1 MGPRERALPTA
12 RLLDGVLMTTTARGH
27 RPRLQLEDLRA
38 AAHRELLAEV
48 ARKFGEIRFKAT
60 GDSMLPSV
68 WPGDL
73 LTVRRQ
79 SFSEFRNGE
88 IVLYE
93 REAGENTLTRP
104 YGPAS
109 PGGRG
114 FVAHRVVGR
123 RGRQLITRGDSL
135 RQNDAPVEEDQVLGR
150 VVAVNREGRDI
161 RLEFTRTRRIAA
173 WVLRRSDLAGRVFLR
188 FARRSKTFDQT

>member
-1 MGPRERALPTA
+1 MSASSKPARSSAARFRGPRERALPTA
-12 RLLDGVLMTTTARGH
+12 RLLDGVLMSAAARRH

-79 SFSEFRNGE
+79 NFSEFRSGQ

-93 REAGENTLTRP
+93 RA
-104 YGPAS
+104 A
-109 PGGRG
+109 GGRWPATG
-114 FVAHRVVGR
+114 EHAQFVAHRIVDFSGGR
-123 RGRQLITRGDSL
+123 SGRQLITRG
-135 RQNDAPVEEDQVLGR
+135 
-150 VVAVNREGRDI
+150 
-161 RLEFTRTRRIAA
+161 
-173 WVLRRSDLAGRVFLR
+173 
-188 FARRSKTFDQT
+188 

>member
-1 MGPRERALPTA
+1 
-12 RLLDGVLMTTTARGH
+12 MTTAA
-27 RPRLQLEDLRA
+27 DLRA

-48 ARKFGEIRFKAT
+48 ARNFGEIRFKAT

-79 SFSEFRNGE
+79 SFSEFRRGQ

-93 REAGENTLTRP
+93 RGASENADL
-104 YGPAS
+104 
-109 PGGRG
+109 
-114 FVAHRVVGR
+114 VAHRIVDFSGD
-123 RGRQLITRGDSL
+123 RGPRQLITRGDSL
-135 RQNDAPVEEDQVLGR
+135 PYDDAPVHEDQILGR
-150 VVAVNREGRDI
+150 VVSISRNGRPID
-161 RLEFTRTRRIAA
+161 LDFTRSRRIAA

-188 FARRSKTFDQT
+188 FTSIRIWC

>member
-1 MGPRERALPTA
+1 
-12 RLLDGVLMTTTARGH
+12 MTTAARGQ

-60 GDSMLPSV
+60 GDSMMPSV

-79 SFSEFRNGE
+79 SFSEFRIGQ
-88 IVLYE
+88 IVLY
-93 REAGENTLTRP
+93 RR
-104 YGPAS
+104 
-109 PGGRG
+109 GGG

-123 RGRQLITRGDSL
+123 SGGELMTRGDSL
-135 RQNDAPVEEDQVLGR
+135 RLDDLPVREEQVLG
-150 VVAVNREGRDI
+150 V
-161 RLEFTRTRRIAA
+161 
-173 WVLRRSDLAGRVFLR
+173 
-188 FARRSKTFDQT
+188 

>member
-1 MGPRERALPTA
+1 
-12 RLLDGVLMTTTARGH
+12 MTTMARGH
-27 RPRLQLEDLRA
+27 RPRLQREDLRA

-79 SFSEFRNGE
+79 SFSEFQSGE

-104 YGPAS
+104 VSPLAVGPVS

-114 FVAHRVVGR
+114 FVAHRIVGR

-135 RQNDAPVEEDQVLGR
+135 RRNDAPVNEDQVLGR
-150 VVAVNREGRDI
+150 VVCVTRNGRHI
-161 RLEFTRTRRIAA
+161 GLEFTRKRRIAA
-173 WVLRRSDLAGRVFLR
+173 WVLQRSDLAGRVVLR
-188 FARRSKTFDQT
+188 FARRLKTFDQT

>member
-1 MGPRERALPTA
+1 
-12 RLLDGVLMTTTARGH
+12 MTTTARGH

-79 SFSEFRNGE
+79 SFSEFMNGE

-135 RQNDAPVEEDQVLGR
+135 RQNDAPVHEEQVLGR
-150 VVAVNREGRDI
+150 VVCVTRNGRHI
-161 RLEFTRTRRIAA
+161 GLEFTRTRRMAA

-188 FARRSKTFDQT
+188 FTRRSKTFDQT

>member
-1 MGPRERALPTA
+1 MSASSKPARSSAARFRGPRERALPTA
-12 RLLDGVLMTTTARGH
+12 RLLDGVLMSATARGH
-27 RPRLQLEDLRA
+27 RPRLQLEDLRT

-79 SFSEFRNGE
+79 SFSEFQSGE

-93 REAGENTLTRP
+93 REAGENTITRP
-104 YGPAS
+104 YEPAS
-109 PGGRG
+109 PGG

-123 RGRQLITRGDSL
+123 RGEKLITRGDSL
-135 RQNDAPVEEDQVLGR
+135 HQNDAPVDEEQVLGR
-150 VVAVNREGRDI
+150 VVCVTRNGRH
-161 RLEFTRTRRIAA
+161 
-173 WVLRRSDLAGRVFLR
+173 
-188 FARRSKTFDQT
+188 

>member
-1 MGPRERALPTA
+1 
-12 RLLDGVLMTTTARGH
+12 MTNIARGH
-27 RPRLQLEDLRA
+27 RPRLQLEDLRT

-73 LTVRRQ
+73 LTVHRQ
-79 SFSEFRNGE
+79 SFSEFQSGE

-93 REAGENTLTRP
+93 REAGENTLIRP

-109 PGGRG
+109 PGG

-123 RGRQLITRGDSL
+123 RGGKLITRGDSL
-135 RQNDAPVEEDQVLGR
+135 HQNDAPVDEEQVLGR
-150 VVAVNREGRDI
+150 VVSISRNGRPVGLD
-161 RLEFTRTRRIAA
+161 FTGCRRIAA

-188 FARRSKTFDQT
+188 FTRRSKKFYQT

>member
-1 MGPRERALPTA
+1 K
-12 RLLDGVLMTTTARGH
+12 
-27 RPRLQLEDLRA
+27 LRD
-38 AAHRELLAEV
+38 HSSQP
-48 ARKFGEIRFKAT
+48 T
-60 GDSMLPSV
+60 GDSMQHSL

-79 SFSEFRNGE
+79 SFSKFMNGE

-135 RQNDAPVEEDQVLGR
+135 RRNDAPVHEERVVGR
-150 VVAVNREGRDI
+150 VVRVTRNGRHI
-161 RLEFTRTRRIAA
+161 GLAYAGKRRVGG
-173 WVLRRSDLAGRVFLR
+173 WLLGRSGYA
-188 FARRSKTFDQT
+188 

>member
-1 MGPRERALPTA
+1 
-12 RLLDGVLMTTTARGH
+12 MTTTA
-27 RPRLQLEDLRA
+27 DLRA
-38 AAHRELLAEV
+38 AAHRELLAEA

-79 SFSEFRNGE
+79 SFSEFRRGQ

-93 REAGENTLTRP
+93 RVAGENAQL
-104 YGPAS
+104 
-109 PGGRG
+109 
-114 FVAHRVVGR
+114 VAHRIVDCSGDR
-123 RGRQLITRGDSL
+123 SGRQLITRGDSL
-135 RQNDAPVEEDQVLGR
+135 RRNDAPVHEDQILGR
-150 VVAVNREGRDI
+150 VVSISRKGRPIGLD
-161 RLEFTRTRRIAA
+161 FTRSRRIAA

-188 FARRSKTFDQT
+188 FTSIRIWC

>member
-1 MGPRERALPTA
+1 MSASSKPARWSAARFRGPRERALPTA
-12 RLLDGVLMTTTARGH
+12 RLLDGVLMSAMARGH

-48 ARKFGEIRFKAT
+48 ARKFGEIGFKAM

-79 SFSEFRNGE
+79 SFSEFQNGE

-93 REAGENTLTRP
+93 REGGENTLTRP

-123 RGRQLITRGDSL
+123 RGGKLITRGDSL
-135 RQNDAPVEEDQVLGR
+135 RQNAPVHEEQVLGR
-150 VVAVNREGRDI
+150 VVGVTRNGRHID
-161 RLEFTRTRRIAA
+161 LEFTRKRRIAA
-173 WVLRRSDLAGRVFLR
+173 WVLRR
-188 FARRSKTFDQT
+188 

>member
-1 MGPRERALPTA
+1 
-12 RLLDGVLMTTTARGH
+12 
-27 RPRLQLEDLRA
+27 
-38 AAHRELLAEV
+38 
-48 ARKFGEIRFKAT
+48 
-60 GDSMLPSV
+60 MLPSV
-68 WPGDL
+68 WPGDF

-79 SFSEFRNGE
+79 SFSEFQSGE

-109 PGGRG
+109 PGG

-123 RGRQLITRGDSL
+123 KGRQLITRGDSL
-135 RQNDAPVEEDQVLGR
+135 RQNDAPVDEEQVLGR
-150 VVAVNREGRDI
+150 VVSISRNGRAI
-161 RLEFTRTRRIAA
+161 GLEFTRTRRIAA

-188 FARRSKTFDQT
+188 FARRSKTFD

>member
-1 MGPRERALPTA
+1 
-12 RLLDGVLMTTTARGH
+12 MTTAARGH
-27 RPRLQLEDLRA
+27 RPRLQLEDLRP

-79 SFSEFRNGE
+79 SFSEFQSGE

-114 FVAHRVVGR
+114 FVAHRIVR
-123 RGRQLITRGDSL
+123 RNGRQLITRGDSL
-135 RQNDAPVEEDQVLGR
+135 RRNDAPVHEEQVLGR
-150 VVAVNREGRDI
+150 VVCVTRNGRHI
-161 RLEFTRTRRIAA
+161 GLEFTRKRRIVA
-173 WVLRRSDLAGRVFLR
+173 WGLQRSDFAGRGPLR
-188 FARRSKTFDQT
+188 CRKRCRYMEEPGM

>member
-1 MGPRERALPTA
+1 
-12 RLLDGVLMTTTARGH
+12 MTTAARGH

-79 SFSEFRNGE
+79 SFSEFQSGE

-93 REAGENTLTRP
+93 REDGENALTRS

-109 PGGRG
+109 PKGRG
-114 FVAHRVVGR
+114 FVAHRIVGR
-123 RGRQLITRGDSL
+123 NGRQLITRGDSL
-135 RQNDAPVEEDQVLGR
+135 RRNDAPVNEDQVLGR
-150 VVAVNREGRDI
+150 VVCVTRNGRRI
-161 RLEFTRTRRIAA
+161 GLEFTRKRRMAA
-173 WVLRRSDLAGRVFLR
+173 WVLRRSDLAGRVLLR
-188 FARRSKTFDQT
+188 FARMKVGTN

>member
-1 MGPRERALPTA
+1 
-12 RLLDGVLMTTTARGH
+12 MTTAARGQ

-79 SFSEFRNGE
+79 RFSEFRSGQ

-93 REAGENTLTRP
+93 RVAGGQAEA
-104 YGPAS
+104 AQ
-109 PGGRG
+109 
-114 FVAHRVVGR
+114 FVAHRIVDFSGDFS
-123 RGRQLITRGDSL
+123 GRQLITRGDSML
-135 RQNDAPVEEDQVLGR
+135 RNDAPVHED
-150 VVAVNREGRDI
+150 
-161 RLEFTRTRRIAA
+161 RI
-173 WVLRRSDLAGRVFLR
+173 L
-188 FARRSKTFDQT
+188 

>member
-1 MGPRERALPTA
+1 
-12 RLLDGVLMTTTARGH
+12 MTTAARGH

-79 SFSEFRNGE
+79 SFSEFRPGQ

-93 REAGENTLTRP
+93 RVDSGGGDKQP
-104 YGPAS
+104 VGP
-109 PGGRG
+109 PRGGC
-114 FVAHRVVGR
+114 R
-123 RGRQLITRGDSL
+123 RGPVLPRGGFPGPHHAPGPENPSLGPVGSL
-135 RQNDAPVEEDQVLGR
+135 RPRGR
-150 VVAVNREGRDI
+150 
-161 RLEFTRTRRIAA
+161 
-173 WVLRRSDLAGRVFLR
+173 
-188 FARRSKTFDQT
+188 